1 MREALDKFRSNQDQD
16 PHIEEDLENGPTDED
31 YDSDVYIFH
40 YEDKAL
46 E

>member
-1 MREALDKFRSNQDQD
+1 MRETADKFRSNEEEG
-16 PHIEEDLENGPTDED
+16 PHIEEDLENAPADED